1 MKKGTSNAKCAD
13 EIIMKKPSG
22 CHADKENDPP
32 VSKSQVDMEVDS
44 DGFSK
49 SDSQDNF
56 EALVSQIQSQ
66 AVVKKKEDLDE
77 EPPVIE
83 PDDMK
88 VNSDGFWESS
98 NSGEFDKLASQAIS
112 QASCKNVLKEKNVD
126 EKAKLPVKGGTKK
139 EETNTKSRSIVKAR
153 KKQGLKSDAGGKK
166 TETTSKSEATQDK
179 KKVKKRVIEYEPK
192 KKVRKLP
199 ECSDSLEKFFEAD
212 SDDNQVPSIE
222 AEKILFGERGKEEMD
237 SCEIIK
243 EAKFSSHVEFDDKND
258 NEFDAREVEQSTQCK
273 ENDGGEVQSLSQEME
288 KRIVF
293 EPENVS
299 KTSSILKSVNRQES
313 EKSTSSKPS
322 SSRVAWAQENSQ
334 AAGPSNAP
342 SSKAG
347 PSKVK
352 PVKLFGTDPDQPLF
366 GYLEEDDRPLDP
378 YFQFGNKTEYN
389 HVISDDEYDDQDILL
404 PEEKD
409 SRDSDGDDFSEK
421 YLKIKKSENDRKKA
435 ECSGSSGK
443 KSSVKKNS
451 RSSLKR
457 GAENEEKSGVSW
469 GPTQEVLTQGGT
481 KRSIKLGI
489 KTKGNIGKQGKYAA
503 DQKHSVKL

>member
-1 MKKGTSNAKCAD
+1 MKKDTSSAKRAD
-13 EIIMKKPSG
+13 NIIMEKPSG
-22 CHADKENDPP
+22 CHAEKENDPS
-32 VSKSQVDMEVDS
+32 VLKSQVDMEVDS
-44 DGFSK
+44 DGFFK
-49 SDSQDNF
+49 SDSQENF
-56 EALVSQIQSQ
+56 EALVSQIKSQ
-66 AVVKKKEDLDE
+66 AVVKKEEDIDE
-77 EPPVIE
+77 EPSVIE
-83 PDDMK
+83 PDDIK

-98 NSGEFDKLASQAIS
+98 NSGEFDKIASQVIS
-112 QASCKNVLKEKNVD
+112 QASRKNVLKEKNVD
-126 EKAKLPVKGGTKK
+126 ENAKGVNKK
-139 EETNTKSRSIVKAR
+139 EGTNTKSRSIAKAR
-153 KKQGLKSDAGGKK
+153 KRQVLKSDAGGKK
-166 TETTSKSEATQDK
+166 TETTSKSDGTQDK
-179 KKVKKRVIEYEPK
+179 KKDKKRVIEYEPK

-199 ECSDSLEKFFEAD
+199 ESSDSLEKFFEAD
-212 SDDNQVPSIE
+212 SDDNQVPSVE

-243 EAKFSSHVEFDDKND
+243 GAKFSSHVDFDDKND
-258 NEFDAREVEQSTQCK
+258 NEFDACEVEQSTQCK
-273 ENDGGEVQSLSQEME
+273 EDVVGDVQSLSQEME

-293 EPENVS
+293 EHKNVS
-299 KTSSILKSVNRQES
+299 KTSSILKSVNRQKS
-313 EKSTSSKPS
+313 EKSISTKRSL
-322 SSRVAWAQENSQ
+322 SRVAWAQENSQ

-366 GYLEEDDRPLDP
+366 GYLEDDRPLDP
-378 YFQFGNKTEYN
+378 YFQFGNQTEYN

-409 SRDSDGDDFSEK
+409 SRDSDDDDFSEK
-421 YLKIKKSENDRKKA
+421 CLKFKKSENERKKA
-435 ECSGSSGK
+435 GCSGSSGK
-443 KSSVKKNS
+443 KSSVKKNA

-481 KRSIKLGI
+481 KRSIKLGV